1 MLKMFI
7 IHFKYMYHTL
17 FTFEKLNEFVS
28 DSAVSVSVLC
38 YSSRRICIYLYGREA
53 KQMRV
58 KFIFS

>member
-1 MLKMFI
+1 
-7 IHFKYMYHTL
+7 MYHTL